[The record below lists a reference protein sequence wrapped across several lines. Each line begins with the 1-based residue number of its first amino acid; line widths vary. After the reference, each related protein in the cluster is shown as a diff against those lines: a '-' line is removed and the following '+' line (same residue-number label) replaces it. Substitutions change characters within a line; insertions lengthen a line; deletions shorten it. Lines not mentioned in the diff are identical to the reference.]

1 MSLSSGTPSTLLTGH
16 TPARWYHFRARTI
29 VLILLPVLS
38 LWGAYG
44 TWGLARSNGLLTAIP
59 ALFAEELPKFPGTEV
74 PLLLRYTGF
83 KAIDYRL
90 STLVVFSAPVLDLSH
105 ADLTLFG
112 VHGFG
117 QFGAAWTLMMM
128 ESMRMG
134 NRFRAVSYIG
144 TVGVL
149 FQQLTLISISIVG
162 ALFLNLSFA
171 VVVPLWLFLHILMSP
186 VAKPFP
192 GTHANR
198 VLLVPSWDLR
208 FLPFSI
214 VLGYIVPS
222 LLMALPSPKIVDP
235 SLHQIYIAFWHAFP
249 IWTVGIHA
257 ITIRASQWIVKK
269 MWDETNAKPPKPQGT
284 SYLNNVKHVYRFVLA
299 LCIITHVPVVVIALL
314 PPWAIPESTP
324 TLAFLGKNNILDI
337 FVPYFPRPSYR
348 VHVLAEG
355 VHTFLMW
362 DLYIGAAALLTWA
375 VLLYRNA
382 TSEKAI
388 VDPNKSLPIYG
399 ELFLGNRPQ
408 DAPLWRKLFPKIALW
423 TLVSGPIGALAIL
436 LWERDAIVR
445 QKIKQGL

>member
-1 MSLSSGTPSTLLTGH
+1 M
-16 TPARWYHFRARTI
+16 
-29 VLILLPVLS
+29 
-38 LWGAYG
+38 
-44 TWGLARSNGLLTAIP
+44 
-59 ALFAEELPKFPGTEV
+59 
-74 PLLLRYTGF
+74 
-83 KAIDYRL
+83 
-90 STLVVFSAPVLDLSH
+90 
-105 ADLTLFG
+105 
-112 VHGFG
+112 
-117 QFGAAWTLMMM
+117 
-128 ESMRMG
+128 
-134 NRFRAVSYIG
+134 
-144 TVGVL
+144 
-149 FQQLTLISISIVG
+149 
-162 ALFLNLSFA
+162 
-171 VVVPLWLFLHILMSP
+171 VPLWLFLHILVSP

-208 FLPFSI
+208 ILPFSI

-222 LLMALPSPKIVDP
+222 LLMALPSPKFVDQ
-235 SLHQIYIAFWHAFP
+235 SLHQVYIAFWHAFP

-269 MWDETNAKPPKPQGT
+269 VWDETNRKPPKPQGT

-299 LCIITHVPVVVIALL
+299 LCIITHIPVVVIALL
-314 PPWAIPESTP
+314 PPWVIPESTP
-324 TLAFLGKNNILDI
+324 TLALLGKNNILDI

-348 VHVLAEG
+348 VHFLAEG

-362 DLYIGAAALLTWA
+362 DLYVGAAAFLTWA